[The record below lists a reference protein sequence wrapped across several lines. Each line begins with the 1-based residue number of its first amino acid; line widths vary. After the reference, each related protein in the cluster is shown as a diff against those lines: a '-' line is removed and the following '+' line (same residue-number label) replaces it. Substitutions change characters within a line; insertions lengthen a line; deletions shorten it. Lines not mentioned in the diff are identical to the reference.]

1 MTTETLVTDGQTTNT
16 ADGQTTADTATDTST
31 ASTEGQQTQA
41 QDADTTTTEGEK
53 TTEGD
58 EGKAEE
64 KQGAPEQYEFKA
76 PEGEAFDNA
85 VIEAYSEVAK
95 ELNLSNDE
103 AQKLLDKVAPVIQ
116 ARQLERIEAVKTEW
130 ETASKSDKEFGG
142 DKLNDSLGT
151 AKKAL
156 DAFGTPELKALLNE
170 SGLGNN
176 PEVIR
181 FMVRAGKAI
190 SEDKFVGGRPATP
203 SGNLADKLYSNQ
215 KS

>member
-16 ADGQTTADTATDTST
+16 ADGQTTADTATDTTT

-95 ELNLSNDE
+95 ELNLSNDD

-190 SEDKFVGGRPATP
+190 SEDKFVGGRPAAP